1 MIRINRGADLADL
14 FGGQHEFEVSVTI
27 SDANGVDIIGAGH
40 TVAEAVA
47 EARATMATWRADDV
61 EVCDACGYAE
71 EDGHCECD
79 QSDEDREQAM
89 REHMEE
95 GRAEMGGAW

>member
-1 MIRINRGADLADL
+1 MIRINRGADLEGL
-14 FGGQHEFEVSVTI
+14 FGGQHDFEVSVTI
-27 SDANGVDIIGAGH
+27 SDANDMDIIGAGH

-47 EARATMATWRADDV
+47 EARETMRGWRADDA
-61 EVCDACGYAE
+61 EECDACGYTV

-89 REHMEE
+89 REHMAE